1 MDALVIKDL
10 RKVYR
15 NGVEALKGIDLT
27 VREGD
32 FFALLGPNGAGKTT
46 AIGIITS
53 LIRKSGGSVS
63 VFGHDLERERD
74 SGEGLHRRR
83 AARNQPEHVRA
94 QRSTRSS
101 TRRVT
106 TACRTASRRRAPRN
120 T

>member
-15 NGVEALKGIDLT
+15 NGVEALKGIDLK

-46 AIGIITS
+46 AIGIVTS

-63 VFGHDLERERD
+63 VFGHDLVTERD
-74 SGEGLHRRR
+74 
-83 AARNQPEHVRA
+83 AAKVCIGVVPQEINLYLFERNDHTLINQAGYYGVPRPIA
-94 QRSTRSS
+94 QQRME
-101 TRRVT
+101 
-106 TACRTASRRRAPRN
+106 
-120 T
+120 